1 MEITKGDIMLIYQT
15 EINRAESLYLKSS
28 KDKVMKELCTFA
40 KNKWLDGVIINF
52 GKINTS
58 LTDFDLNLH
67 VQIEYIEILDENYL
81 KEKERLELGL

>member
-1 MEITKGDIMLIYQT
+1 MLIYQT

-28 KDKVMKELCTFA
+28 KDKVMNELCTFA
-40 KNKWLDGVIINF
+40 KNQWLEGVIIKF

-67 VQIEYIEILDENYL
+67 VQVEYIEILDENYL
-81 KEKERLELGL
+81 KEKERLEIGL